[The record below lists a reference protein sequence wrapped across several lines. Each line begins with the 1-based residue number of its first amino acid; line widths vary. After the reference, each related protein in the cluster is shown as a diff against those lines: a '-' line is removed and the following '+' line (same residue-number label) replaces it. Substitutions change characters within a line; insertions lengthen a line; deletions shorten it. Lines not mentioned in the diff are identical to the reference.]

1 MPSPKTDNDWQL
13 HNAEDAGLLASS
25 ARSAPRSKDLRDDTW
40 WKIGDQGATG
50 SCVGWASAD
59 SVVRWHLVQAGR
71 IAKNEPLST
80 RFPWMAAKETDQ
92 FVAQPT
98 TFIES
103 DGTSLKAALDVFRK
117 WGAVR
122 DSVLP
127 FRTGKLYVGE
137 VATFYAIA
145 TQLKIAAYFNLG
157 TKPGRLA
164 HLAGHQRPDPD
175 PPRRRRDVGQRDGQ
189 QGQAHDVP
197 AVHRPRWAR
206 GGSRRVQRHPVHR
219 AQQLGH
225 RLGRRRVRL
234 REQRLCGQG
243 VHRGLRGRPVADGK
257 PQAKTSRDCL
267 SHAVIGRTVK
277 KAGLSAGSCAC
288 QGRQRGGTTPPGG
301 AERQADDEHAD
312 AVVVGSGFGGS
323 VAAYRLAEA
332 GRSVVLLERGK
343 AYPPGSFART
353 PRAMGRNFWDPSEGL
368 QGLFDVWTFRGLEG
382 VVSSGL
388 GGGSLIYAN
397 VLLRKDEKWF
407 VHETRRCRAA
417 ATRAGR

>member
-1 MPSPKTDNDWQL
+1 MATTRARTPRSTIDKSGTTRILNCVPSPKTDNDWQL

-157 TKPGRLA
+157 TKPAGWRTWLATTGPILTRLNVDA
-164 HLAGHQRPDPD
+164 TWDNATANKGKLTTYRPST
-175 PPRRRRDVGQRDGQ
+175 
-189 QGQAHDVP
+189 
-197 AVHRPRWAR
+197 AR
-206 GGSRRVQRHPVHR
+206 GG
-219 AQQLGH
+219 
-225 RLGRRRVRL
+225 
-234 REQRLCGQG
+234 
-243 VHRGLRGRPVADGK
+243 
-257 PQAKTSRDCL
+257 
-267 SHAVIGRTVK
+267 HAV
-277 KAGLSAGSCAC
+277 AL
-288 QGRQRGGTTPPGG
+288 
-301 AERQADDEHAD
+301 
-312 AVVVGSGFGGS
+312 VG
-323 VAAYRLAEA
+323 Y
-332 GRSVVLLERGK
+332 
-343 AYPPGSFART
+343 
-353 PRAMGRNFWDPSEGL
+353 N
-368 QGLFDVWTFRGLEG
+368 
-382 VVSSGL
+382 
-388 GGGSLIYAN
+388 
-397 VLLRKDEKWF
+397 
-407 VHETRRCRAA
+407 
-417 ATRAGR
+417 ATRFIVRNSWGTGWGDGGYAYASNAYAAKAFTEAYGVAL